1 MRKLGWLTVLLA
13 LFSVTACEKTKPP
26 GKANEHKD
34 GDDHEHKAGDGHE
47 HEDGEKKK

>member
-13 LFSVTACEKTKPP
+13 LFSVAACEKTKPA

-34 GDDHEHKAGDGHE
+34 GDGHDHKEDDGHE
-47 HEDGEKKK
+47 HMEGENK